1 MLKHFRLFFR
11 LSEKVL
17 GIDYALSPIENG
29 AKNKNIKNCFAA
41 NNQRIGNMP
50 KACPYVMMPP
60 SPIVADINH
69 HICQC
74 KNNSGI
80 ILFVLSDTLIFE
92 DWFFAEGE
100 WFLSFWRSQKAVFFY
115 VFCFSPP
122 SIYPQNPNPGIYK
135 KETRTQRVS
144 VRVWNI

>member
-11 LSEKVL
+11 LSGKVL
-17 GIDYALSPIENG
+17 GIESALLPNREW

-100 WFLSFWRSQKAVFFY
+100 WFLSFWRSQKAVFFL
-115 VFCFSPP
+115 CFLFQSPQYLSTEP
-122 SIYPQNPNPGIYK
+122 KSWHI
-135 KETRTQRVS
+135 
-144 VRVWNI
+144 

>member
-1 MLKHFRLFFR
+1 MRIFAYFFG
-11 LSEKVL
+11 SMEKVL
-17 GIDYALSPIENG
+17 GIESALLPNREW

-50 KACPYVMMPP
+50 KACPYVMMSP

-115 VFCFSPP
+115 VFCFSLP